1 MSGFSEVTLSQK
13 LSELNQTAPS
23 IQGVSLWLL
32 HHRKHYQTYVKLWY
46 KELGKVKPEQK
57 LPMMYLAND
66 LVQNSRK
73 KYPEVAKE
81 FGTVMK
87 LVFTH
92 LVALNLDSKTQNSL
106 NRLVNIWRDRQI
118 FDKETISDIGTVWG
132 KTLKRTPTS
141 DEPTNK
147 KHKSSDSI
155 NGDSAGNIDFDQT
168 ADKVRKFIESLNDT
182 SDLDTSEELL
192 SSLPDLS
199 SIAQVDSKDESKEKL
214 DKLTEAEIQLQ
225 EQSKIIQE
233 EIDKRL
239 YLEKLMTNFMK
250 AQKPIV
256 NKKRERLKN
265 CRTKLKDVEEAK
277 SVIANQLHSAEDELE
292 CIPMPEDDK
301 SHCSSSI
308 ENDVVNSIPMP
319 NDY

>member
-1 MSGFSEVTLSQK
+1 MSGFSEATLSQK

-32 HHRKHYQTYVKLWY
+32 HHRKHYQAYVKLWY
-46 KELGKVKPEQK
+46 KELGKIKPEQK

-92 LVALNLDSKTQNSL
+92 LVALNLDAKTQNSI

-118 FDKETISDIGTVWG
+118 FDKKIISDMSTVWESRAQ
-132 KTLKRTPTS
+132 KAPVS
-141 DEPTNK
+141 DEPRTK
-147 KHKSSDSI
+147 KHKGTDSSSNGGSSGGSI
-155 NGDSAGNIDFDQT
+155 DIDQT
-168 ADKVRKFIESLNDT
+168 SDDVMKFMEILNAT

-192 SSLPDLS
+192 SSLPDMS
-199 SIAQVDSKDESKEKL
+199 SIFQVELSEDESKEKL
-214 DKLTEAEIQLQ
+214 GQLSEAENQLQ

-233 EIDKRL
+233 EIDRRL
-239 YLEKLMTNFMK
+239 YLEKLMSNFLK

-256 NKKRERLKN
+256 NKKKERLKN
-265 CRTKLKDVEEAK
+265 CKTNCFLTLCWRMSWKVYHCQDTRVMTKVSLTT
-277 SVIANQLHSAEDELE
+277 SHLLH
-292 CIPMPEDDK
+292 PMLL
-301 SHCSSSI
+301 
-308 ENDVVNSIPMP
+308 
-319 NDY
+319 